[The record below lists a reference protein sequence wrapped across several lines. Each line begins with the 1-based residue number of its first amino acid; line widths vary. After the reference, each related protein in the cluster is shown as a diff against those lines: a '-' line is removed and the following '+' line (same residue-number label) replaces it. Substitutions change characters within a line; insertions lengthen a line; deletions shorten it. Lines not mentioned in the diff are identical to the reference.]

1 MCLYPVHK
9 ANWFYAQYDKI
20 LAEQFLS
27 LLLTRMIDQQTINQI
42 FDTADIVDVISDF
55 VTLKKSGANFKGLS
69 PFSNEKT
76 PSFMVSPAKGIFKD
90 FSSGKGGN
98 VVGFLMEHEKLS
110 YPEALRYL
118 ANKYNIAIEEKE
130 LTAEEIQQKNE
141 RESLMAV
148 TAYATGYFEVQL
160 QTEEGKAV
168 GHGYFRNRGFRDDIL
183 KKFQLGYSPEKR
195 TAFSEEA
202 GKNGYKKDY
211 LVKTGLSIERD
222 QYIFDRFAGR
232 VIFPIHSLSGNV
244 IGFGGRTLKS
254 DKNIAKYLNSPESDI
269 YHKSRVLYGLFQA
282 KKSIVSAEQCFLV
295 EGYTD
300 VISMHQAGIE
310 NVVASSGTALTTEQ
324 IRLIKRF
331 TENITI
337 LYDGDEAG
345 IKASFRGIDMILE
358 EGMNVKVVMLPTGED
373 PDSYAQSHSS
383 SEFLEYIQSS
393 EKDFISFKTELLLA
407 DAQHDPIRRAQL
419 ITDIVKSV
427 AVIPDGIMRS
437 VFLKDSSLLLGV
449 EEQVLYNEVN
459 RIRQRKQEQ
468 QWRREQSGRNFRQD
482 HPVTAMPIQ
491 PVVPGFVE
499 NVFSEVEEREIIYF
513 LLKFGNQLLHMSGEE
528 HTEISVAHYI
538 TREIQNDELEFTNL
552 IYKQIFEDV
561 KNLIERGEEV
571 AERYF
576 VYHEHAGVREL
587 AVDIFTSRYEL
598 SKVWKRKEAYVE
610 LPGENLGFEVP
621 KTLLSYKMMVV
632 EKALSQLRVSL
643 ESTEKSSDIEALN
656 QVLIRIQSLE
666 GIKRELSVGL
676 GGRTIIR

>member
-1 MCLYPVHK
+1 
-9 ANWFYAQYDKI
+9 
-20 LAEQFLS
+20 
-27 LLLTRMIDQQTINQI
+27 MIDQQTINQI

-55 VTLKKSGANFKGLS
+55 VSLKKSGANYKGLS

-76 PSFMVSPAKGIFKD
+76 PSFIVSPAKGIFKD

-118 ANKYNIAIEEKE
+118 AGKYNIAIEEKE

-148 TAYATGYFEVQL
+148 TAYATGYFESQL
-160 QTEEGKAV
+160 LTEEGKAV

-195 TAFSEEA
+195 TAFTEEA

-211 LVKTGLSIERD
+211 LVKTGLSIERE

-282 KKSIVSAEQCFLV
+282 KKSIVSTERCFLV

-300 VISMHQAGIE
+300 VISMHQAGID

-358 EGMNVKVVMLPTGED
+358 EGMNVKVVMLPAGED
-373 PDSYAQSHSS
+373 PDSYAQAHSS
-383 SEFLEYIQSS
+383 SEFLDFIQSS
-393 EKDFISFKTELLLA
+393 EKDFISFKTELLLS
-407 DAQHDPIRRAQL
+407 DAKHDPIRRAQL

-437 VFLKDSSLLLGV
+437 VFLKDSSLLLEV

-468 QWRREQSGRNFRQD
+468 KWRREQSGHNFRQEQ
-482 HPVTAMPIQ
+482 PLTALPKQ

-513 LLKFGNQLLHMSGEE
+513 LLKFGNQLLHMSSEE

-538 TREIQNDELEFTNL
+538 IREIQNDELEFTNL

-561 KNLIERGEEV
+561 KDLIERGEEV

-632 EKALSQLRVSL
+632 EKALSQLRITL
-643 ESTEKSSDIEALN
+643 ESAEKNSDIETLN
-656 QVLIRIQSLE
+656 QVLMRIQSLE

>member
-1 MCLYPVHK
+1 
-9 ANWFYAQYDKI
+9 
-20 LAEQFLS
+20 
-27 LLLTRMIDQQTINQI
+27 MIDQQTINQI
-42 FDTADIVDVISDF
+42 FETADIVEVISDF
-55 VTLKKSGANFKGLS
+55 VTLKKSGANYKGLS

-118 ANKYNIAIEEKE
+118 ANKYSIPVEEKE
-130 LTAEEIQQKNE
+130 LTAEEIQQKNV

-148 TAYATGYFEVQL
+148 TAYAAKYFQDQL
-160 QTEEGKAV
+160 ESEEGKAI
-168 GHGYFRNRGFRDDIL
+168 GLSYYHKRGFRNDIL
-183 KKFQLGYSPEKR
+183 KKFQLGYSPEHR
-195 TAFSEEA
+195 TAFTSDA
-202 GKNGYKKDY
+202 GKNGYKRSY
-211 LVKTGLSIERD
+211 LVQTGLSIERD
-222 QYIFDRFAGR
+222 DYLFDRFAGR
-232 VIFPIHSLSGNV
+232 VIFPIHSLSGQV
-244 IGFGGRTLKS
+244 IGFGGRTLKT

-269 YHKSRVLYGLFQA
+269 YHKSQVLYGLFQA
-282 KKSIVSAEQCFLV
+282 KKSIVSKAQCFLV

-300 VISMHQAGIE
+300 VIAMHQAGID
-310 NVVASSGTALTTEQ
+310 NVVASSGTALTIEQ

-331 TENITI
+331 SNDITI

-358 EGMNVKVVMLPTGED
+358 EGMNVKVVMLPEGED
-373 PDSYAQSHSS
+373 PDSFANQHSS
-383 SEFLEYIQSS
+383 SDYLKFIGDN
-393 EKDFISFKTELLLA
+393 EKDFISFKTEILLA
-407 DAQHDPIRRAQL
+407 EAQHDPIKRAQL

-459 RIRQRKQEQ
+459 KIRRRKQEQ
-468 QWRREQSGRNFRQD
+468 KWKREQSRGRDQAAPRESME
-482 HPVTAMPIQ
+482 HAPTTLPHQ

-513 LLKFGNQLLHMSGEE
+513 VLKFGNQMLHLSSEE
-528 HTEISVAHYI
+528 NAEISVAQYI
-538 TREIQNDELEFTNL
+538 IREIQNDELEFTNL
-552 IYKQIFEDV
+552 IYKQIFEEV
-561 KNLIERGEEV
+561 KELIDHDKEITERF
-571 AERYF
+571 F
-576 VYHEHAGVREL
+576 VYHDHPGVREL
-587 AVDIFTSRYEL
+587 AVNIYTSRYEL

-621 KTLLSYKMMVV
+621 KSLLSYKMTVI
-632 EKALSQLRVSL
+632 EKALSQLRKQL
-643 ESTEKSSDIEALN
+643 EEADKN
-656 QVLIRIQSLE
+656 GPDETVIHLITRIQSLE
-666 GIKRELSVGL
+666 QVKRALSVGL

>member
-1 MCLYPVHK
+1 
-9 ANWFYAQYDKI
+9 
-20 LAEQFLS
+20 
-27 LLLTRMIDQQTINQI
+27 MIDQQTINQI
-42 FDTADIVDVISDF
+42 FETADIVEVISDF
-55 VTLKKSGANFKGLS
+55 VSLKKSGANYKGLS

-118 ANKYNIAIEEKE
+118 ANKYNIPVEEKE
-130 LTAEEIQQKNE
+130 LSAEEIQQKNE

-148 TAYATGYFEVQL
+148 SDFAGKYFSKQL
-160 QTEEGKAV
+160 ESDEGRAI
-168 GHGYFRNRGFRDDIL
+168 GLSYFRKRGFRDDIL
-183 KKFQLGYSPEKR
+183 KKFQLGYSPEER
-195 TAFSEEA
+195 TAFTKEA
-202 GKNGYKKDY
+202 GKNGYKQTY
-211 LVKTGLSIERD
+211 LVKTGLSIEREN
-222 QYIFDRFAGR
+222 YVFDRFAGR

-282 KKSIVSAEQCFLV
+282 KKTIVSKEHCFLV

-300 VISMHQAGIE
+300 VIAMHQAGIE

-331 TENITI
+331 SGDITI

-358 EGMNVKVVMLPTGED
+358 EGMNVKVLMFPDGED
-373 PDSYAQSHSS
+373 PDSFAQSRSS
-383 SEFLEYIQSS
+383 SEFLEFIQSN
-393 EKDFISFKTELLLA
+393 EKDFISFKTETLLT
-407 DAQHDPIRRAQL
+407 DAQHDPIKRARV

-459 RIRQRKQEQ
+459 KIRRLKQEQ
-468 QWRREQSGRNFRQD
+468 KWRREQTWRKDQQEQ
-482 HPVTAMPIQ
+482 PQTTVPQQ

-513 LLKFGNQLLHMSGEE
+513 LLKFGNQILHLRSEE
-528 HTEISVAHYI
+528 NTQISVAQYI
-538 TREIQNDELEFTNL
+538 IREIQNDELEFTNL

-561 KNLIERGEEV
+561 KNLIERGEEMT
-571 AERYF
+571 ERF
-576 VYHEHAGVREL
+576 FIYHDQSGVREL
-587 AVDIFTSRYEL
+587 AVDVFTSRYEL

-610 LPGENLGFEVP
+610 MPGENLGFEVP
-621 KTLLSYKMMVV
+621 KSLLSYKMMVV
-632 EKALSQLRVSL
+632 EKALSQLRKNL
-643 ESTEKSSDIEALN
+643 EGVEKSSNLEKLN
-656 QVLIRIQSLE
+656 HLIIRIQSLDQV
-666 GIKRELSVGL
+666 KKALSSGL

>member
-1 MCLYPVHK
+1 M
-9 ANWFYAQYDKI
+9 
-20 LAEQFLS
+20 AEQLVS
-27 LLLTRMIDQQTINQI
+27 LLLTRMIDQQTVNQI
-42 FDTADIVDVISDF
+42 FDTADIVEVISDF
-55 VTLKKSGANFKGLS
+55 VTLKKSGANYKGLS

-118 ANKYNIAIEEKE
+118 ANRYNIVIEEKE

-141 RESLMAV
+141 RESLMAI
-148 TAYATGYFEVQL
+148 TAFASTYFSSQL
-160 QTEEGKAV
+160 DTDEGRAI
-168 GHGYFRNRGFRDDIL
+168 GLGYFRNRGFREDIL
-183 KKFQLGYSPEKR
+183 KKFVLGYSPEKR
-195 TAFSEEA
+195 TAFSDEA
-202 GKNGYKKDY
+202 GKNGYKKSY
-211 LVKTGLSIERD
+211 LVKTGLSIERED
-222 QYIFDRFAGR
+222 YMFDRFAGR

-282 KKSIVSAEQCFLV
+282 KKSIVSGEGCFLV

-310 NVVASSGTALTTEQ
+310 NVVASSGTALTTDQ

-331 TENITI
+331 TQNITI

-358 EGMNVKVVMLPTGED
+358 EGMNVKVVMLPAGED

-383 SEFLEYIQSS
+383 SEFLKYIQTS
-393 EKDFISFKTELLLA
+393 EKDFISFKTEILLA
-407 DAQHDPIRRAQL
+407 DTQHDPIKRAQM
-419 ITDIVKSV
+419 ITDIVRSV
-427 AVIPDGIMRS
+427 SVIPDGIMRS
-437 VFLKDSSLLLGV
+437 VFLKESSLLLGV

-459 RIRQRKQEQ
+459 KIRRRKQEQ
-468 QWRREQSGRNFRQD
+468 QWRREQSGRSLQQD
-482 HPVTAMPIQ
+482 QPVTTMPRQ

-499 NVFSEVEEREIIYF
+499 NIYSEVEEREIIYF
-513 LLKFGNQLLHMSGEE
+513 LLKFGNQKLHISGEE
-528 HTEISVAHYI
+528 HAEISVAQYI
-538 TREIQNDELEFTNL
+538 IREIQNDELEFTNL
-552 IYKQIFEDV
+552 VYNQIFENV
-561 KNLIERGEEV
+561 KELIERGDEV

-576 VYHEHAGVREL
+576 VYHDHPGVREL

-621 KTLLSYKMMVV
+621 KTLLSYKMMVI
-632 EKALSQLRVSL
+632 EKALSQLRKEL
-643 ESTEKSSDIEALN
+643 EESEKKQDIETLN
-656 QVLIRIQSLE
+656 QVIRRIQSLE
-666 GIKRELSVGL
+666 GVKRELSIGL
-676 GGRTIIR
+676 GGRIIIR

>member
-1 MCLYPVHK
+1 M
-9 ANWFYAQYDKI
+9 
-20 LAEQFLS
+20 AEQLVS
-27 LLLTRMIDQQTINQI
+27 LLLTRMIDQQTVNQI
-42 FDTADIVDVISDF
+42 FDTADIVEVISDF
-55 VTLKKSGANFKGLS
+55 VTLKKSGANYKGLS

-118 ANKYNIAIEEKE
+118 AHRYNIAIEEKE

-141 RESLMAV
+141 RESLLAI
-148 TAYATGYFEVQL
+148 TAFASTYFSSRL
-160 QTEEGKAV
+160 DTDEGRAI
-168 GHGYFRNRGFRDDIL
+168 GLGYFRNRGFREDIL
-183 KKFQLGYSPEKR
+183 KKFVLGYSPEKR
-195 TAFSEEA
+195 NAFSDEA
-202 GKNGYKKDY
+202 GKNGYKKSY
-211 LVKTGLSIERD
+211 LVKTGLSIERED
-222 QYIFDRFAGR
+222 YLFDRFAGR

-269 YHKSRVLYGLFQA
+269 YHKSKVLYGLFQA
-282 KKSIVSAEQCFLV
+282 KKSIVSGEKCFLV

-331 TENITI
+331 TQNITI

-358 EGMNVKVVMLPTGED
+358 EGMNVKVVMLPAGED

-383 SEFLEYIQSS
+383 SEFLKYIQTS
-393 EKDFISFKTELLLA
+393 EKDFISFKTEILLA
-407 DAQHDPIRRAQL
+407 DTQHDPIKRAQL
-419 ITDIVKSV
+419 ITDIVRSV
-427 AVIPDGIMRS
+427 SVIPDGIMRS
-437 VFLKDSSLLLGV
+437 VFLKESSMLLGV

-459 RIRQRKQEQ
+459 KIRRRKQEQ
-468 QWRREQSGRNFRQD
+468 QWRREQSGRYLQQD
-482 HPVTAMPIQ
+482 QPVTAMPRQ

-499 NVFSEVEEREIIYF
+499 NIYSEVEEREIIYF
-513 LLKFGNQLLHMSGEE
+513 LLKFGNQKLHISGEE
-528 HTEISVAHYI
+528 HAEISVAQYI
-538 TREIQNDELEFTNL
+538 IREIQNDELEFTNL
-552 IYKQIFEDV
+552 VYNQIFEDV
-561 KNLIERGEEV
+561 KELIERGDEV

-576 VYHEHAGVREL
+576 IYHDHAGVREL

-621 KTLLSYKMMVV
+621 KTLLSYKMMVI
-632 EKALSQLRVSL
+632 EKALAQLRKEL
-643 ESTEKSSDIEALN
+643 EASEKNQDIETLN
-656 QVLIRIQSLE
+656 QVIVRIQSLE
-666 GIKRELSVGL
+666 GVKRELSIGL
-676 GGRTIIR
+676 GGRIIIR

>member
-1 MCLYPVHK
+1 L
-9 ANWFYAQYDKI
+9 AAQ
-20 LAEQFLS
+20 LVS

-42 FDTADIVDVISDF
+42 FDTADIVEIISDF
-55 VTLKKSGANFKGLS
+55 VTLKKSGANYKGLS

-76 PSFMVSPAKGIFKD
+76 PSFIVSPAKGIFKD

-118 ANKYNIAIEEKE
+118 AQRYNIAIEEKE

-148 TAYATGYFEVQL
+148 TAFASNYFSAQL
-160 QTEEGKAV
+160 ENDEGRAI
-168 GHGYFRNRGFRDDIL
+168 GLGYFRNRGIREDTL

-195 TAFSEEA
+195 TAFSDEA
-202 GKNGYKKDY
+202 RKNGYKHSY

-222 QYIFDRFAGR
+222 EHLFDRFAGR

-244 IGFGGRTLKS
+244 IGFGGRTLKT

-269 YHKSRVLYGLFQA
+269 YHKSRVLYGLFHA
-282 KKSIVSAEQCFLV
+282 KKSIVSHEKCFLV

-300 VISMHQAGIE
+300 VISMHQAGID

-331 TENITI
+331 TQNITI

-373 PDSYAQSHSS
+373 PDSYARTHSS
-383 SEFLEYIQSS
+383 SEFMEYIQTG

-407 DAQHDPIRRAQL
+407 EVQHDPIRRAQL
-419 ITDIVKSV
+419 ITDIVRSV

-437 VFLKDSSLLLGV
+437 VFLKESGLLLGV

-459 RIRQRKQEQ
+459 KIRQRKQEQ
-468 QWRREQSGRNFRQD
+468 QWRSEQSGRRLQPSQPD
-482 HPVTAMPIQ
+482 TTLPRQ

-513 LLKFGNQLLHMSGEE
+513 LLKFGNHKLHFSGEGN
-528 HTEISVAHYI
+528 TEISVAQYI
-538 TREIQNDELEFTNL
+538 IREIQNDELEFTNL
-552 IYKQIFEDV
+552 IYNQIFEDV
-561 KNLIERGEEV
+561 KELIERGDEV

-576 VYHEHAGVREL
+576 IYHDHPGVREL

-621 KTLLSYKMMVV
+621 KSLLSYKMMVI
-632 EKALSQLRVSL
+632 EKALSQLRKEL
-643 ESTEKSSDIEALN
+643 EESEKKHDLETLN
-656 QVLIRIQSLE
+656 QVIVRIQSLE
-666 GIKRELSVGL
+666 KVKRELSIGL

>member
-1 MCLYPVHK
+1 
-9 ANWFYAQYDKI
+9 
-20 LAEQFLS
+20 
-27 LLLTRMIDQQTINQI
+27 MIDQQTINQI
-42 FDTADIVDVISDF
+42 FETADIVEVISDF
-55 VTLKKSGANFKGLS
+55 VTLKKSGANYKGLS

-76 PSFMVSPAKGIFKD
+76 PSFIVSPAKGIFKD

-118 ANKYNIAIEEKE
+118 AQRYNIAIEEKE

-148 TAYATGYFEVQL
+148 TAFASNYFAAQL
-160 QTEEGKAV
+160 ESDEGRAI
-168 GHGYFRNRGFRDDIL
+168 GLGYFRNRGIREDTL
-183 KKFQLGYSPEKR
+183 KQFHLGYSPEKR
-195 TAFSEEA
+195 TAFSDEA
-202 GKNGYKKDY
+202 RKNGYKHSY
-211 LVKTGLSIERD
+211 LVKTGLSIEREEHL
-222 QYIFDRFAGR
+222 FDRFAGR

-269 YHKSRVLYGLFQA
+269 YHKSRVLYGLFHA
-282 KKSIVSAEQCFLV
+282 KKSIVSHEKCFLV

-300 VISMHQAGIE
+300 VISMHQAGID

-331 TENITI
+331 TQNITI

-373 PDSYAQSHSS
+373 PDSYARLHSS
-383 SEFLEYIQSS
+383 SEFLEFIRTG
-393 EKDFISFKTELLLA
+393 ERDFISFKTELLLA
-407 DAQHDPIRRAQL
+407 EVQHDPIRRAQL
-419 ITDIVKSV
+419 ITDIVRSV

-437 VFLKDSSLLLGV
+437 VFLKESGLLLGV

-459 RIRQRKQEQ
+459 KIRQRKQEQ
-468 QWRREQSGRNFRQD
+468 QWRWEQSGRRLQPSQPDTNLPR
-482 HPVTAMPIQ
+482 Q

-513 LLKFGNQLLHMSGEE
+513 LLKFGNQKLHVSGEGLA
-528 HTEISVAHYI
+528 EISVAQYI
-538 TREIQNDELEFTNL
+538 IREIQNDDLEFTNL
-552 IYKQIFEDV
+552 IYNQIFEDV
-561 KNLIERGEEV
+561 KELIERGDEV

-576 VYHEHAGVREL
+576 IYHDHPGVREL

-621 KTLLSYKMMVV
+621 KSLLSYKMMVI
-632 EKALSQLRVSL
+632 EKALSQLRKEL
-643 ESTEKSSDIEALN
+643 EESEKSGDLKTLN
-656 QVLIRIQSLE
+656 QVIVRIQSLE
-666 GIKRELSVGL
+666 RVKRELSIGL